1 MTGLRQKMEQVES
14 KFEECYT
21 MMENTEGTV
30 KELWGAAEETKALA
44 TSLIREAVE
53 KMQAEFKERDE
64 EMDHKFSLQVAENK
78 RLQGHGGDPQ
88 GEQAPLRPGRR
99 TPKAVQAARGR
110 GLRRVRTWLVD
121 VRLRLVTSQGSP
133 YPSRSPRA
141 HPSGWTRTFPSKSVA
156 SIT

>member
-14 KFEECYT
+14 RFEECYT

-64 EMDHKFSLQVAENK
+64 EMDHKFSN
-78 RLQGHGGDPQ
+78 
-88 GEQAPLRPGRR
+88 
-99 TPKAVQAARGR
+99 
-110 GLRRVRTWLVD
+110 
-121 VRLRLVTSQGSP
+121 
-133 YPSRSPRA
+133 
-141 HPSGWTRTFPSKSVA
+141 SKSGA
-156 SIT
+156 SCSRTRSAASKDLVGGCSLVSLSLASTPR

>member
-14 KFEECYT
+14 RFEECYT

-78 RLQGHGGDPQ
+78 RLQGHMA
-88 GEQAPLRPGRR
+88 EIR
-99 TPKAVQAARGR
+99 KENAARAAAQAHSSSSSPVVWFM
-110 GLRRVRTWLVD
+110 RRWCD
-121 VRLRLVTSQGSP
+121 VAADAQ
-133 YPSRSPRA
+133 
-141 HPSGWTRTFPSKSVA
+141 SGGTGEAAADVP
-156 SIT
+156 

>member
-1 MTGLRQKMEQVES
+1 MQHPTRSRDACKKSERPTKRAAKRIAATMTGLRQKMEQVES
-14 KFEECYT
+14 RFEECYT

-78 RLQGHGGDPQ
+78 RLQGHMAEIRKENKHLYAQVVELQKRCKLLEDEVC
-88 GEQAPLRPGRR
+88 GE
-99 TPKAVQAARGR
+99 
-110 GLRRVRTWLVD
+110 
-121 VRLRLVTSQGSP
+121 
-133 YPSRSPRA
+133 
-141 HPSGWTRTFPSKSVA
+141 
-156 SIT
+156 

>member
-78 RLQGHGGDPQ
+78 RLQGHMA
-88 GEQAPLRPGRR
+88 EIRKENSTSTPGRR
-99 TPKAVQAARGR
+99 TPSCAARY
-110 GLRRVRTWLVD
+110 LRPRRAPLVGGC
-121 VRLRLVTSQGSP
+121 SQQVC
-133 YPSRSPRA
+133 R
-141 HPSGWTRTFPSKSVA
+141 
-156 SIT
+156 

>member
-78 RLQGHGGDPQ
+78 RL
-88 GEQAPLRPGRR
+88 
-99 TPKAVQAARGR
+99 
-110 GLRRVRTWLVD
+110 
-121 VRLRLVTSQGSP
+121 
-133 YPSRSPRA
+133 
-141 HPSGWTRTFPSKSVA
+141 
-156 SIT
+156 

>member
-1 MTGLRQKMEQVES
+1 
-14 KFEECYT
+14 

-78 RLQGHGGDPQ
+78 RLQGHMAEIRKENKHLYAQ
-88 GEQAPLRPGRR
+88 VVELQQSRSS
-99 TPKAVQAARGR
+99 TWSARA
-110 GLRRVRTWLVD
+110 TWLVD
-121 VRLRLVTSQGSP
+121 VPRGVLASTHGSP
-133 YPSRSPRA
+133 TRPARPHAPVKGRGCPRGLA
-141 HPSGWTRTFPSKSVA
+141 NAGS
-156 SIT
+156 

>member
-53 KMQAEFKERDE
+53 KMQSEFKERDE

-78 RLQGHGGDPQ
+78 RLQGHMAEIRKENKHLYAQVVELQKRCKLLEDEGC
-88 GEQAPLRPGRR
+88 GE
-99 TPKAVQAARGR
+99 
-110 GLRRVRTWLVD
+110 
-121 VRLRLVTSQGSP
+121 
-133 YPSRSPRA
+133 
-141 HPSGWTRTFPSKSVA
+141 
-156 SIT
+156 